1 MELPCCIVHQQVLSR
16 LQARL
21 RWTLEQAH
29 VSVLATECRRG
40 RILVEDIKLHPT
52 DILRVGWTTVSTT
65 FESGLLTL
73 TSRPVTW
80 LSTVYPWPRGMATN
94 SAEFTRV
101 SHPKSAQAEHTEA
114 YAGRHQEQCKA
125 HPT

>member
-21 RWTLEQAH
+21 RRALEQAH

-52 DILRVGWTTVSTT
+52 DVLRVG
-65 FESGLLTL
+65 
-73 TSRPVTW
+73 
-80 LSTVYPWPRGMATN
+80 
-94 SAEFTRV
+94 
-101 SHPKSAQAEHTEA
+101 
-114 YAGRHQEQCKA
+114 
-125 HPT
+125 